1 MSFVLAPCDRF
12 AIPTSSLH
20 RRGADSHWGS
30 AATRPEVRRLHE
42 SKSAQTP
49 RRRDLIEKQVQIR
62 AAQIAINKD
71 DLISQKGQ
79 TQSRCAVSVDL
90 PVPPLPP
97 ATGQI
102 TVDGAGV
109 SRTMAF
115 ESSATGS
122 GRRGAGRGRSWTVMG
137 LASVDD
143 LQHCIREERRAGRQV
158 CKNKGL

>member
-1 MSFVLAPCDRF
+1 MTDLPFRPVPSTGEAQILIGGRQQHVPKFVDF
-12 AIPTSSLH
+12 TSQ
-20 RRGADSHWGS
+20 
-30 AATRPEVRRLHE
+30 
-42 SKSAQTP
+42 KSAQTP

-79 TQSRCAVSVDL
+79 TQARCAVSVDL